1 MVIENDEEWLNLV
14 TGYATTKDCKGVLNY
29 TACTLKS
36 AIGEYDIHLDGD
48 SLTVTNQES
57 PTIIALANNTTPNNT
72 WVEALDGHP
81 STLSGIASFAINT
94 WNSGVWIQKEPNGNI
109 VPELFGGLSVMTLQ
123 VTADP
128 FCPSFR
134 DPRPKVIAGL
144 NRLMFYTGGLA
155 ALQYSQADL
164 KARMDEGLS
173 INKTV
178 IGQLEGVHNVYH
190 TDYFFWMAAAIIE
203 VVCIAL
209 IAPTYWGWWKV
220 RTPNHNILFGTM
232 YLNVASVRSYNQ
244 TLTISDSWADTFLCR
259 HWKWQT
265 SVFNQLEYSEA
276 NQ

>member
-1 MVIENDEEWLNLV
+1 
-14 TGYATTKDCKGVLNY
+14 
-29 TACTLKS
+29 
-36 AIGEYDIHLDGD
+36 
-48 SLTVTNQES
+48 
-57 PTIIALANNTTPNNT
+57 
-72 WVEALDGHP
+72 
-81 STLSGIASFAINT
+81 
-94 WNSGVWIQKEPNGNI
+94 
-109 VPELFGGLSVMTLQ
+109 
-123 VTADP
+123 
-128 FCPSFR
+128 
-134 DPRPKVIAGL
+134 
-144 NRLMFYTGGLA
+144 MFYTGGLA